1 MRSISTTSIITAPR
15 SAVWAVLADFPN
27 VADWNNGVKKSFSTS
42 EASSGVGAQR
52 HCDIAPAGSSQRPS
66 ANEEPDTMM
75 AISIDSAKRCR
86 SPRRSERSPSKTT
99 AIRRACSSISSI
111 ARDSDVASWTG
122 RQAGLDK
129 QFAKS
134 FDGYMTDLQ
143 AAVQATTPSHC

>member
-52 HCDIAPAGSSQRPS
+52 HCDIAPAGQLSETIRQW
-66 ANEEPDTMM
+66 EPDTMM
-75 AISIDSAKRCR
+75 AISIDSAKKMPITSALGTFTLKDHGDSTSVQLDFEYR
-86 SPRRSERSPSKTT
+86 PRFGLVGKL
-99 AIRRACSSISSI
+99 
-111 ARDSDVASWTG
+111 TG
-122 RQAGLDK
+122 PLLDK

-143 AAVQATTPSHC
+143 AAVQATTPSH